1 MENKNTLLWIVLLA
15 AIISVSSAGA
25 IFQLM
30 DTVQPLLR
38 ASWRFQL
45 TAILMLPMFI
55 IQYRQ
60 CKSQPETMSKLMDKE
75 TIYIVLGSGLSLGLH
90 LGAWVWSLDNTSL
103 THSLLF
109 VTIHPLLIVTGA
121 LLLKKFVPRK
131 KIIGAIV
138 GFSGASIT
146 LIGVSS
152 EVDATLMG
160 DIAAIFGAF
169 AIIGYLLAGRKLR
182 QWMPL
187 FVYIF
192 PVTLIAAIE
201 LALLSLIS
209 EGSTF
214 SMENMDSSIFG
225 WLSLAWL
232 PYVLY
237 LALFPGLVGHAGMS
251 WVLKWF
257 PPIIVSVAYLFEPI
271 IGSVIGWLLG
281 TAEVPSIWTWVGG
294 SVLIAGMVLIIS
306 EQSKKEDEKL
316 V

>member
-45 TAILMLPMFI
+45 TAILMIPMFI

-121 LLLKKFVPRK
+121 LLLKKFVSRK

>member
-45 TAILMLPMFI
+45 TAILMIPMFI

-121 LLLKKFVPRK
+121 LLLKKFVSRK

-237 LALFPGLVGHAGMS
+237 LALFPGLVGHAGIS

>member
-45 TAILMLPMFI
+45 TAILMIPMFI

-121 LLLKKFVPRK
+121 LLLKKFVSRK

-209 EGSTF
+209 EGSNF

>member
-1 MENKNTLLWIVLLA
+1 VENKNTLLWIVLLA

-45 TAILMLPMFI
+45 TAILMIPMFI

-121 LLLKKFVPRK
+121 LLLKKFVSRK